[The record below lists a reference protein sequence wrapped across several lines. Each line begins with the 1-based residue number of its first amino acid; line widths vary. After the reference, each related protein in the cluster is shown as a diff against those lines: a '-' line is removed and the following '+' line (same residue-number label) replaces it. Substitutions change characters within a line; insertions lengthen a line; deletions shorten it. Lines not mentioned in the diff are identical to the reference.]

1 METNNTNNQTI
12 INVYAESTP
21 NPNAVKFV
29 INKMLVPN
37 DSIEFRFGSQAKNA
51 PLVSELFN
59 MPFVMSVF
67 ISNNFI
73 TITKT
78 EQTEWHPIIPVL
90 RDHITNYFREGK
102 ELFTQT
108 LVTSKGEILDSLPEE
123 EMVLTNEMDI
133 KISNILDEYI
143 KPAVESD
150 GGAIS
155 FKSFKNGVVTVKMQG
170 SCSGCPSSTMTLK
183 AGIEGLLK
191 RMVPEVESV
200 VAE

>member
-1 METNNTNNQTI
+1 MEKTDSI

-29 INKMLVPN
+29 LNKMLVPN
-37 DSIEFRFGSQAKNA
+37 DIVEFRFGSQAKNA
-51 PLVSELFN
+51 PLVSDLFN
-59 MPFVMSVF
+59 MPFVVSVF

-78 EQTEWHPIIPVL
+78 EQTDWHEIIPVL
-90 RDHITNYFREGK
+90 RDFIGDYFRSGK

-108 LVTSKGEILDSLPEE
+108 ITTHKGEIVEQIPEE
-123 EMVLTNEMDI
+123 PNVLTNELDI

-191 RMVPEVESV
+191 RLVPEVESV